1 LKEKK
6 LLKKIL
12 AGSKNISFRD
22 FVSLLQAFGFQLSR
36 THGSHHIFQH
46 TGIRELI
53 NIQNVRGQAK
63 PYQIKQFLE
72 LIEKNDLQIGEK
84 Q

>member
-1 LKEKK
+1 MKEKK

-12 AGSKNISFRD
+12 AGSKNISYRD
-22 FVSLLQAFGFQLSR
+22 FVSLLRAFGFQLAR
-36 THGSHHIFQH
+36 TQGSHHIFQH
-46 TGIRELI
+46 TGIQELI

-72 LIEKNDLQIGEK
+72 LIEKYDLQIGEK